1 MSENLGVITDDPE
14 VEIEAEAAEVE
25 TIEADDVAIETDEV
39 VSVEEADEVVISL
52 DGDEPEKEKEAAAE
66 APQWV
71 KDLRRTSREQ
81 ARKIKEYEQRL
92 SERVVVESIGEKP
105 TLEKFDFDEPRYE
118 AALAKWFDVK
128 RAADARAQQA
138 RDAAAKQAGDYQ
150 EKLNN
155 YESKKKELKV
165 KDFDEA
171 EHSVMEQLD
180 PNQQGIIIQ
189 GSENP
194 SHLIYALGKNDKR
207 LKELSAIKDPVKFVW
222 KLAQLEQGMKVTSRK
237 VTTQPEGSVRG
248 TGRTSGA
255 VDSTLDRLRAQA
267 AKSGNFTAVTAYLR
281 KKKQ

>member
-25 TIEADDVAIETDEV
+25 TIEAEDTVAIETDEV
-39 VSVEEADEVVISL
+39 VPVEEVEEVVISL
-52 DGDEPEKEKEAAAE
+52 DGDEPEKEKEAAE

-128 RAADARAQQA
+128 RSADARAQQD

-155 YESKKKELKV
+155 YESKKRSCESKT
-165 KDFDEA
+165 
-171 EHSVMEQLD
+171 SMR
-180 PNQQGIIIQ
+180 PNI
-189 GSENP
+189 P
-194 SHLIYALGKNDKR
+194 
-207 LKELSAIKDPVKFVW
+207 
-222 KLAQLEQGMKVTSRK
+222 
-237 VTTQPEGSVRG
+237 
-248 TGRTSGA
+248 
-255 VDSTLDRLRAQA
+255 
-267 AKSGNFTAVTAYLR
+267 
-281 KKKQ
+281 

>member
-1 MSENLGVITDDPE
+1 MSTDLGVIVDDPE
-14 VEIEAEAAEVE
+14 VEIEADAAEVE
-25 TIEADDVAIETDEV
+25 TIEAEDVAVETDEV
-39 VSVEEADEVVISL
+39 APVETDEVVISL
-52 DGDEPEKEKEAAAE
+52 DGEKPEEKVTTE

-71 KDLRRTSREQ
+71 KDLRVANREQ
-81 ARKIKEYEQRL
+81 ARKIKDYEQRL

-128 RAADARAQQA
+128 RSADARAQQA
-138 RDAAAKQAGDYQ
+138 RDASAKQAGDYQ
-150 EKLNN
+150 DKLNS

-194 SHLIYALGKNDKR
+194 VHLIYALGKNDKR
-207 LKELSAIKDPVKFVW
+207 LKELAVIKDPVKFVW

-248 TGRTSGA
+248 TGRISGA
-255 VDSTLDRLRAQA
+255 VDNTLEGLRAKA
-267 AKSGNFTAVTAYLR
+267 AKTGNFTAVTAYLR